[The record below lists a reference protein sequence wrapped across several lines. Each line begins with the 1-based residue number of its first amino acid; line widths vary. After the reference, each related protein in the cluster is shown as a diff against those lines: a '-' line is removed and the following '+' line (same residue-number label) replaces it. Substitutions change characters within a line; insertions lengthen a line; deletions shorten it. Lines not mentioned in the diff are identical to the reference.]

1 MGGKT
6 ISHYHILEKIGE
18 GGRGVVYKARDT
30 HLDRLVAIKVLQ
42 PARVADSEDKRRL
55 VQEARSAS
63 ALNHPNIVTV
73 HDMDQ
78 SDGVYLIAPARRSG
92 GSRFATGGS
101 GGNQMPSSF
110 FVLRKTKTS
119 VKLTR
124 HHRSVP
130 WANQPWRSRAVAR

>member
-1 MGGKT
+1 MGGQT

-18 GGRGVVYKARDT
+18 GGRGVVYTARDT
-30 HLDRLVAIKVLQ
+30 HLDRRVSMNLLP

-55 VQEARSAS
+55 VQAARSAP

-78 SDGVYLIAPARRSG
+78 SGGVDFIAPARRSG
-92 GSRFATGGS
+92 GLRIATGGRA
-101 GGNQMPSSF
+101 GNQMPSSF
-110 FVLRKTKTS
+110 FVSRKTKTS
-119 VKLTR
+119 VKLAR

-130 WANQPWRSRAVAR
+130 WASQPWRSSAAAH